1 MWKAAETGET
11 GGFTALAYNGFI
23 PDVVVEASGGID
35 EENISSYCVQDVD
48 VISTSKLIQGYPA
61 VDFSLKI
68 IKKNS

>member
-1 MWKAAETGET
+1 MQNLMSAAKTLKSQ
-11 GGFTALAYNGFI
+11 FPY
-23 PDVVVEASGGID
+23 VVVEASGGID